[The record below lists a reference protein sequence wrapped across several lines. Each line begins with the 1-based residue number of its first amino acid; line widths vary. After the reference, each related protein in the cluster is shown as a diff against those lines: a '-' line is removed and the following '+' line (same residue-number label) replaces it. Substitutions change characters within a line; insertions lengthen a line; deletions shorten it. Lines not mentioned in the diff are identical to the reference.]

1 VSATPSPSRR
11 TRLRSAVSLIA
22 LALVGLVVAAVVSLA
37 ASRLSSQH
45 IGLSSEPLTAGQRLT
60 PAEVS
65 TARQE
70 DTRPQQPGAT
80 TTTRTTA
87 QPPELDQRSGK
98 PDEPEARR
106 DSDDD

>member
-1 VSATPSPSRR
+1 MPSPFRRSRV
-11 TRLRSAVSLIA
+11 RSAVSLVA
-22 LALVGLVVAAVVSLA
+22 LALVGLVVAAVISLA

-65 TARQE
+65 TARQRE
-70 DTRPQQPGAT
+70 ARPSGTYT
-80 TTTRTTA
+80 TPTPAR
-87 QPPELDQRSGK
+87 PPELDQRSGK
-98 PDEPEARR
+98 PDEPEARH

>member
-1 VSATPSPSRR
+1 MPSPSRR
-11 TRLRSAVSLIA
+11 TRLRSAVSLVA
-22 LALVGLVVAAVVSLA
+22 LALVGLVVAAVISLA

-65 TARQE
+65 TARQQE
-70 DTRPQQPGAT
+70 
-80 TTTRTTA
+80 TRTA
-87 QPPELDQRSGK
+87 RPPELDRRSGK
-98 PDEPEARR
+98 PDEPEARH